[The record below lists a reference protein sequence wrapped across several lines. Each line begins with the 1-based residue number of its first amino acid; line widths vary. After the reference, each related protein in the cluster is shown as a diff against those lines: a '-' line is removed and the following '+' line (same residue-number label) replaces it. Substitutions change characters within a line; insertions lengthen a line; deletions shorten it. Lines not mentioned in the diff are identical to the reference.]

1 VHRNPYETP
10 GPNPRYR
17 RPRRRFTGLLI
28 VQQVA
33 VILVVYLAV
42 IGLTHFRVEALAAA
56 AALATFTLA
65 FIRHVAE
72 TRAARSQSGRNEPV
86 RNDPTRNEQAHA
98 RAAGQARTVSR
109 MGLRD
114 PGPWGGPGPADQGC
128 EVPPD
133 AGPYEQHAV
142 TIAVSVTIVHDEA
155 R

>member
-1 VHRNPYETP
+1 MHRNPYETP

-28 VQQVA
+28 AEQVA
-33 VILVVYLAV
+33 VIIVVYPAV

-56 AALATFTLA
+56 TALATFILA

-72 TRAARSQSGRNEPV
+72 TRAARSQTARNEPV
-86 RNDPTRNEQAHA
+86 RNDPTRNEQAPA

-109 MGLRD
+109 MRLRD
-114 PGPWGGPGPADQGC
+114 PGPWGGR
-128 EVPPD
+128 VPP
-133 AGPYEQHAV
+133 
-142 TIAVSVTIVHDEA
+142 IVGTKS

>member
-1 VHRNPYETP
+1 MHRNPYETP
-10 GPNPRYR
+10 GPNPRN
-17 RPRRRFTGLLI
+17 RRFTGLLI

-56 AALATFTLA
+56 AALATFILA
-65 FIRHVAE
+65 FVRHVAE

-86 RNDPTRNEQAHA
+86 RGDPPRNEQAHA

-133 AGPYEQHAV
+133 GAPYGQHAV
-142 TIAVSVTIVHDEA
+142 TIAVSVTIVHD
-155 R
+155 